1 MSSRRQN
8 CRARRV
14 QPFHFYSLKTLKQF
28 NSLRFFTALQ
38 TKLSMLLNI
47 FHFYI
52 GFSLTR
58 TFGIIFEA
66 WFFTRGKTKIKNRN
80 KRIMTS
86 GESRFKL
93 IKTFTHKNYFTPRD
107 DFSTI

>member
-66 WFFTRGKTKIKNRN
+66 WFLRVARQKSKIEIR
-80 KRIMTS
+80 
-86 GESRFKL
+86 EL
-93 IKTFTHKNYFTPRD
+93 
-107 DFSTI
+107 